1 MNKKFYISGGITGVK
16 NYKKHFAKAEKLLIK
31 KGYEVVNPVKIGEK
45 IDFPKNLSVKHQYAE
60 FMKADIKALLECSHI
75 YLLKEWHKS
84 NGSMVECSVAVA
96 CGLRVVYHGEE

>member
-1 MNKKFYISGGITGVK
+1 MNKKIYLSGGITGVR

-31 KGYEVVNPVKIGEK
+31 KGYEVVNPVTMGEK
-45 IDFPKNLSVKHQYAE
+45 IDFPKNISAKHQYAV
-60 FMKADIKALLECSHI
+60 FMKADIKALLDCTHI

-96 CGLRVVYHGEE
+96 CGLKVVHDGEA